1 MIETIL
7 WCSYWVLSTIIAIV
21 VMKAMQK
28 ISFEEH
34 VDNTERT
41 LIATMGLILMLAGP
55 ITLAI
60 AAMLIVLF
68 SAGFVFG
75 ILMKKLGVF

>member
-21 VMKAMQK
+21 VMKAMK
-28 ISFEEH
+28 KMSEEH

-60 AAMLIVLF
+60 VALFIVLF